1 MNATEFLNES
11 DEFGTISIG
20 KKANLILVRGN
31 PLDDLANIKK
41 RVGVLMVGKWF
52 DESQLLDLLEPIAE
66 AYQY

>member
-31 PLDDLANIKK
+31 PLDDVANIKK

>member
-20 KKANLILVRGN
+20 KKANLILVRIN
-31 PLDDLANIKK
+31 PLDDVANIKK

>member
-31 PLDDLANIKK
+31 PLDDVANIKK
-41 RVGVLMVGKWF
+41 RIGVLMVGKWF
-52 DESQLLDLLEPIAE
+52 DESRLLDLLEPIAE

>member
-31 PLDDLANIKK
+31 PLDDVANIKK

-52 DESQLLDLLEPIAE
+52 DESRLLDLLEPIAE